1 MEEEILQELVRTSSL
16 LSRETTFKGLASVLV
31 EQSQDVTRSSLAA
44 LYLFPDPE
52 NPEQP
57 EKPLHR
63 FYQRGRYTPPP
74 ALETGSELIQFL
86 LECPESIVLSRRTPP
101 AYPSGSPFTDLFLDE
116 SMNSG
121 IALPLFTPSTR
132 IGVLILNSR
141 KEDFYSQRRFSF
153 LNSLTQLSAGI
164 LQNSQL
170 LKELREYVKQVEEL
184 ERYQESIFA
193 SMTNLLIT
201 TDDKGRLAY
210 FNPRAAEGFG
220 LTEDHKNRKLSR
232 IFTKPLGKKTLDL
245 IEKARTQGKEMAG
258 IEGIYKPEDGSQEMD
273 YALNIAPL
281 LGKRGRRE
289 GTTLLFTDQTRQ
301 RQLQQ
306 QMDSAVEDRRVIK
319 NMFSRYLSKEVV
331 HSLMESPEQVKP
343 GGDEKQATVFFA
355 DIRGYTSFSEGKDPK
370 YIIEILN
377 EYFSEA
383 VELVVKYGG
392 YIDKFIGD
400 CIMAAWGVPIV
411 NEQEDAIQA
420 VSCAVEIQEK
430 MASAGRHFFTGDAK
444 DLRVGIGMH
453 TGPLVAGNLGSSRR
467 MDYSV
472 IGDTVNVAARLEG
485 VAGPDE
491 IIITEH
497 TRHYLKDQF
506 DLEERSSVTVKGKK
520 KPIPIY
526 NVKGRK

>member
-1 MEEEILQELVRTSSL
+1 MEEAILQELVRTSAL
-16 LSRETTFKGLASVLV
+16 LSRESTFKGLAAVLV

-44 LYLFPDPE
+44 LYLFDPE
-52 NPEQP
+52 DAGR
-57 EKPLHR
+57 PLRR
-63 FYQRGRYTPPP
+63 FFQRGRYEIPSEMD
-74 ALETGSELIQFL
+74 AGSGLIQFL
-86 LECPESIVLSRRTPP
+86 LECPESVVLSRRTPP
-101 AYPSGSPFTDLFLDE
+101 GYPEGSPFRELLLSE

-132 IGVLILNSR
+132 IGILILNSR
-141 KEDFYSQRRFSF
+141 QEEFYRQQRFNF

-170 LKELREYVKQVEEL
+170 LKELREYIKQVEEL
-184 ERYQESIFA
+184 ERYQENIFA
-193 SMTNLLIT
+193 SMTNLLVT
-201 TDDKGRLAY
+201 TDDKGRIAY

-220 LTEDHKNRKLSR
+220 LTAEHKGMKMDRLFAKS
-232 IFTKPLGKKTLDL
+232 LGKKTLTTID
-245 IEKARTQGKEMAG
+245 KARSQGREMAG
-258 IEGIYKPEDGSQEMD
+258 IEGIYKPQGESGEMD
-273 YALNIAPL
+273 YSLNIAPL
-281 LGKRGRRE
+281 KGKRGRHE
-289 GTTLLFTDQTRQ
+289 GITLLFTDQTRQ
-301 RQLQQ
+301 RQLQE

-343 GGDEKQATVFFA
+343 GGDEKQATIFFA

-377 EYFSEA
+377 DYFSEA
-383 VELVVKYGG
+383 VEIVVKYGG

-411 NEQEDAIQA
+411 NEADDAKRA

-430 MASAGRHFFTGDAK
+430 VASSSRHFFTGDAR
-444 DLRVGIGMH
+444 DLRIGIGMH

-497 TRHYLKDQF
+497 TRQHLEDQF
-506 DLEERSSVTVKGKK
+506 SLEQRSSVSVKGKK